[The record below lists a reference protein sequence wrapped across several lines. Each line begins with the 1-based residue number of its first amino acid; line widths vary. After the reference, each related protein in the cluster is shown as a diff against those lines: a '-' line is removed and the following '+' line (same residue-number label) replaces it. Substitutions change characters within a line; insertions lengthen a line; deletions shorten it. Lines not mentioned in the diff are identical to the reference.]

1 MKIKEC
7 FAINDKDK
15 SNIILF
21 NMETDELITL
31 NETASFIFLN
41 REKDIDLLKNEII
54 SNFNNIENESQ
65 IFNDIKETLEFFK
78 DNLYE

>member
-41 REKDIDLLKNEII
+41 GEKDIDLLKNEIM

>member
-21 NMETDELITL
+21 NMDNDELITL

-41 REKDIDLLKNEII
+41 REKDIDSLKNEILC
-54 SNFNNIENESQ
+54 NFNNVSNETQ
-65 IFNDIKETLEFFK
+65 IYDDIKETLEFIK
-78 DNLYE
+78 DTLYE